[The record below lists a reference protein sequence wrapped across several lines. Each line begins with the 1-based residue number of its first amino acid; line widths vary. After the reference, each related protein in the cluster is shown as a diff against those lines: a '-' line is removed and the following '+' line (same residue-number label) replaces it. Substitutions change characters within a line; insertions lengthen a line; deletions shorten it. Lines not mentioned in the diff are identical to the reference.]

1 MTINRKQLKT
11 IIEKRMVESLNKEI
25 LDLVTNNEGAID
37 LLEAKMDQLSG
48 DITSDQGHVK
58 LDTSDS
64 LINLLADNI
73 IKKLETTEKESEDAV
88 IKEEVQAIAQTAV
101 SQLKLNLGE

>member
-11 IIEKRMVESLNKEI
+11 IIEKRMVESLNEEI
-25 LDLVTNNEGAID
+25 FNLVANNKDAVD

-73 IKKLETTEKESEDAV
+73 LKKLETTEKESEDA
-88 IKEEVQAIAQTAV
+88 IINEEVQAIAQAAA